1 MDVMEEIISKIRKE
15 TWFVSICNSQDFY
28 FEKARQLLIQWKE
41 LKLTDEQSKRLQN
54 QKENY
59 EALKFEFENGGEL
72 QRILD
77 ILFKIIS
84 YCDERAFK
92 KNDLNEYSDKRILAR
107 AFVRMNNW
115 IHHLILFKLDPDRL
129 PDGSTKNAFKYLLDP
144 QNNSTMLSYGHRE
157 QLCKK
162 LLNKEYDEFN
172 FSTDLK
178 SHFQSYNIETVNKDN
193 YTYLI
198 SSILYN
204 SEIRESWLDN
214 SNRNYYII
222 GSKYG
227 DNNDEDVFPE
237 MFDKSV
243 VATGF
248 AISYNL
254 KDKLGKKQ
262 KDIVDHLKNLNE
274 PANSYNCLKKF
285 LNIKPGDLVA
295 VKGSGSPKGS
305 NAFLSI
311 IGIGEVVDEKV
322 YYEHDP
328 SGLGHTI
335 KVNWIAAPVY
345 KEFEMGYGQ
354 TLHKLT
360 NEEHIAEIF
369 DADYEVVT
377 QMGSLQKLD
386 SKDSNAMTHPLNQ
399 ILYGPPGTGKT
410 YHTINKS
417 IEICNPSFNLSQ
429 DRRSVKKEYD
439 RLQKEGRIVFT
450 TFHQSLSYEDFIE
463 GLKPETKSGNI
474 TYEIKDGIFKELCK
488 VASSKKNRSFSEAYD
503 KLVSDLRDKTTIKID
518 LEDGKSFNITLLQNG
533 EDLDVSG
540 EVDLSTIKRKSLA
553 YIASQKNKFGGKWAK
568 PFKGI
573 YRYLEKNYEYNPND
587 IENTIKP
594 HVLIIDEINRGNVSQ
609 IFGELITLIEVDK
622 RAGMKETIEVTLP
635 YSGDP
640 FSVPSNL
647 YIIGTMNTADRSVEA
662 LDVALRRRFHFQEM
676 MPNPDLVEPL
686 RVLYLY
692 WIKMYGKYGGS
703 IDSYRKHEID
713 LWEMLGLTIVNEQA
727 YVGFGDSLGSEAS
740 FDTFKETMRTLVQF
754 EGGINFKE
762 LLEVINGRIKYL
774 KDEDH
779 QIGHSYLMNVFSKL
793 ELAETFNKNI
803 IPLLKEYFYNDYGK
817 IRLVL
822 GDGFFTQVEEAPKM
836 AVEDQNDFI
845 GSMRYQLQEITAE
858 NIAEK
863 LKLTLGV

>member
-1 MDVMEEIISKIRKE
+1 MKDTSPNGDIKVWSDRILNYLIEKRKTDSNVRFWVRQRDNKNRLSSGQWFQGNEGYIFIGIYNRSGGVNKTRSVGLVVWIDNDGQARSYIEVVWKGEKNKDIIEFYKDFIEKIGG
-15 TWFVSICNSQDFY
+15 
-28 FEKARQLLIQWKE
+28 FEKQEETKFKRDFPKDQDVFAIIDQFYSDYKPKMDEVMLDHGLKDQLE
-41 LKLTDEQSKRLQN
+41 LTDELMNKSL
-54 QKENY
+54 E
-59 EALKFEFENGGEL
+59 
-72 QRILD
+72 
-77 ILFKIIS
+77 KIKGIKAKMS
-84 YCDERAFK
+84 
-92 KNDLNEYSDKRILAR
+92 
-107 AFVRMNNW
+107 
-115 IHHLILFKLDPDRL
+115 
-129 PDGSTKNAFKYLLDP
+129 
-144 QNNSTMLSYGHRE
+144 NNSDDLS
-157 QLCKK
+157 
-162 LLNKEYDEFN
+162 
-172 FSTDLK
+172 
-178 SHFQSYNIETVNKDN
+178 NISNVMVN
-193 YTYLI
+193 T
-198 SSILYN
+198 N
-204 SEIRESWLDN
+204 S
-214 SNRNYYII
+214 
-222 GSKYG
+222 
-227 DNNDEDVFPE
+227 
-237 MFDKSV
+237 
-243 VATGF
+243 
-248 AISYNL
+248 
-254 KDKLGKKQ
+254 
-262 KDIVDHLKNLNE
+262 
-274 PANSYNCLKKF
+274 
-285 LNIKPGDLVA
+285 
-295 VKGSGSPKGS
+295 
-305 NAFLSI
+305 
-311 IGIGEVVDEKV
+311 
-322 YYEHDP
+322 
-328 SGLGHTI
+328 
-335 KVNWIAAPVY
+335 
-345 KEFEMGYGQ
+345 
-354 TLHKLT
+354 
-360 NEEHIAEIF
+360 
-369 DADYEVVT
+369 
-377 QMGSLQKLD
+377 
-386 SKDSNAMTHPLNQ
+386 LNQ

-410 YHTINKS
+410 YHTINKALAI
-417 IEICNPSFNLSQ
+417 IEGKSEAELQTEN
-429 DRRSVKKEYD
+429 RSDLKKRFDEY
-439 RLQKEGRIVFT
+439 LKNGQIVFT

-463 GLKPETKSGNI
+463 GLKPETKSGTI

-488 VASSKKNRSFSEAYD
+488 VASSKKNRSFSEAYE
-503 KLVSDLRDKTTIKID
+503 KLVSDLKDKTTIEID
-518 LEDGKSFNITLLQNG
+518 LEGGKSFNITLLQNG
-533 EDLDVSG
+533 EDLDVAG
-540 EVDLSTIKRKSLA
+540 EVDLSTIRRKSLA

-622 RAGMKETIEVTLP
+622 RAGMKETIEITLP

-686 RVLYLY
+686 RVLYFY